1 MDDEYTPLWEGSIE
15 DFVEKHLKP
24 VDDALID
31 ARAKDL
37 IRDGVYPDIAYEM
50 ARDEY
55 YNGNK
60 RRNGNRAVTST
71 AVEKVSTDT
80 YNANLPA
87 PTQNTNSMQMTILP
101 NGKMI
106 SRVMNPADAGISYE
120 QAQSENYGELKDK
133 RELSRKEKENKLA
146 VEQARALYIEEEEH
160 KRALKEINDQS
171 GTVNL
176 DTGQFI
182 PAGTS
187 AGNDRQTLLNLLYKF
202 TVDKQIVLENKR
214 RDTDD
219 VVVYMWNEDEFI
231 YFKISLQ
238 RLRTEIKEFFYKNGW
253 TESFPATDN
262 KVSEYADMIKTIV
275 APTLDKS
282 GLKIADG
289 NQTFFPNGYYDIRKG
304 EFIACNTKGIFHTFC
319 IPYDFDENAPDPEKF
334 EEILNQTFDEDENK
348 IQLMY

>member
-1 MDDEYTPLWEGSIE
+1 MADKYEPVFKESVDELAKRWATLDENIIKANAEQLIREGTDEYS
-15 DFVEKHLKP
+15 
-24 VDDALID
+24 
-31 ARAKDL
+31 
-37 IRDGVYPDIAYEM
+37 AYET
-50 ARDEY
+50 AREEY
-55 YNGNK
+55 YNRNK
-60 RRNGNRAVTST
+60 KSNDNRAVSSM
-71 AVEKVSTDT
+71 AVKKVSTDT

-219 VVVYMWNEDEFI
+219 VVVYMWNEDDFI
-231 YFKISLQ
+231 YFKISLP
-238 RLRTEIKEFFYKNGW
+238 RLRTEIKEFFYKNGL
-253 TESFPATDN
+253 TERFPATDN
-262 KVSEYADMIKTIV
+262 KIAEYADIIKTML

-319 IPYDFDENAPDPEKF
+319 IPYDFDENAPEPEKF
-334 EEILNQTFDEDENK
+334 EEMK
-348 IQLMY
+348 S